1 MKKIDKKY
9 RYKQIQERI
18 TQYDFDDIV
27 NCDTVELFQGDK
39 NWEGARI
46 NYDSYLSKGD
56 FAKGKIKP
64 EYRRRLRQSIMLK
77 VTKMYFRM
85 IVEDILLGHKIKIGL
100 KYVRF
105 FIGNRRFDSWKY
117 KLENKKG
124 EIDYLPY
131 IYLSK
136 NITQNKE
143 WRMSYL
149 RFSDKYEKIFR
160 KLLRKGRKYRLNNG

>member
-1 MKKIDKKY
+1 VKKIDKNYKY
-9 RYKQIQERI
+9 RQLKERI
-18 TQYDFDDIV
+18 AQYDFNDIV
-27 NCDTVELFQGDK
+27 NCDTVELFKTDK
-39 NWEGARI
+39 HWEGARK
-46 NYDSYLSKGD
+46 NYDSYLSKGK

-85 IVEDILLGHKIKIGL
+85 IMEDILAGHKIKIGF

-117 KLENKKG
+117 KSENKNG
-124 EIDYLPY
+124 EIDYIPY

-136 NITQNKE
+136 NITRNEE

-160 KLLRKGRKYRLNNG
+160 RHLRKGRKYKLNNG